1 MLQIQ
6 GNLFARKKLFLRI
19 SKSGSNGKGIE
30 EFNYDFGNTIVSNFL
45 NDISKK
51 KKLEQ
56 MYENFYLSEFFE
68 IVSVSIDCIT
78 IL

>member
-1 MLQIQ
+1 MSLKWWFLEKLNCGGHNMLQIQ

-51 KKLEQ
+51 K
-56 MYENFYLSEFFE
+56 S
-68 IVSVSIDCIT
+68 
-78 IL
+78 

>member
-30 EFNYDFGNTIVSNFL
+30 EFNYDCGNIIVSNFL

-51 KKLEQ
+51 K
-56 MYENFYLSEFFE
+56 
-68 IVSVSIDCIT
+68 VRTDV
-78 IL
+78 